1 MKKNENYLPVSEYFL
16 SIQGEGTN
24 YGKFAL
30 FLRFGICNIKCK
42 FCDTKYSWNNYK
54 FISENKIKNI
64 LKKYS
69 KKVSSL
75 VITGGEPTLH
85 NLKNIINSAKKFN
98 YYIAVETNGTIFQDW
113 LKNVDFITVSPKS
126 ENIDK
131 RVLKIA
137 NELKFVIL
145 NKSSFKLVEKFLPF
159 ENVIL
164 QPVDNNIK
172 IAKMILKYI
181 AKSNYKNFLRL
192 GFQFH
197 KILDVR

>member
-1 MKKNENYLPVSEYFL
+1 MKIANFQKFSLIEYPGKISCIIFT
-16 SIQGEGTN
+16 QGCNFNCLYCHNPELIPTN
-24 YGKFAL
+24 
-30 FLRFGICNIKCK
+30 
-42 FCDTKYSWNNYK
+42 TEK
-54 FISENKIKNI
+54 FILEEEI
-64 LKKYS
+64 LKFLEKR
-69 KKVSSL
+69 KNQIDAV